1 MHFVCAIRKFAYDKI
16 FITSENLFRRLQW
29 NLTVNHVFECWAP
42 SRTKDSNCP
51 GITCATLFIPV
62 LLHTPSFA
70 YFSLTIAKY
79 PGPSCLLHP
88 PHLSR
93 LFLHLFRPSK
103 RCVILSHLTL
113 RLCFY
118 DGEQHPG
125 VRFFVFHENMWVYRW
140 LGHYASSY
148 VLEWL
153 WENRKIFYCFEW
165 EWNLKIAKCFMIREI

>member
-1 MHFVCAIRKFAYDKI
+1 MHFVCANSRRNWQNFHNFRESLSSFTVKFDGKSRIRVLGPVAYERFELPGYHVRNPLYPRVTTHAVICI
-16 FITSENLFRRLQW
+16 FQSDYREIPW
-29 NLTVNHVFECWAP
+29 
-42 SRTKDSNCP
+42 
-51 GITCATLFIPV
+51 PV
-62 LLHTPSFA
+62 LFTS
-70 YFSLTIAKY
+70 
-79 PGPSCLLHP
+79 P